1 MFIYSFNRD
10 LLCLHFMQEIKQ
22 ANRRH
27 DPPVLKHTVHWA
39 VTTNSTCMTIARY
52 MLHRKSVHWIFGF
65 REMWKLRSG
74 GWFRTCQ
81 GKRGG
86 GFQTE
91 GTEFVEAWKQE
102 KTWRRFYKY
111 VYMGGG
117 YLSSMLIFSRAALE
131 VPLGTASQSQ
141 VGCMKPAGCGL
152 LLSIQDSYLTTLW

>member
-1 MFIYSFNRD
+1 
-10 LLCLHFMQEIKQ
+10 MQEIKQ

-117 YLSSMLIFSRAALE
+117 ISLINVNILTCCSWSSIRDSVTKPGGLHEACRLWA
-131 VPLGTASQSQ
+131 ASQYTRFLPNYPL
-141 VGCMKPAGCGL
+141 VGETRRRNKSLRA
-152 LLSIQDSYLTTLW
+152 